1 MNSIKYDEKG
11 NRLNRMQVV
20 RKMDKF
26 RVSMLLE
33 QIVKHSEDYPFSREE
48 WLKWLNE
55 PAGDRIDEF

>member
-1 MNSIKYDEKG
+1 
-11 NRLNRMQVV
+11 MQVI

>member
-11 NRLNRMQVV
+11 NRLNRMQVI

-33 QIVKHSEDYPFSREE
+33 QIVKHSEDYPPSREE
-48 WLKWLNE
+48 WLKWLNK